1 WSGLILTF
9 LSNKNAPFQAASF
22 IISLVYLKGS
32 ISLFSLSVFYTI
44 VVYTIVEF
52 YKFEWRYIYGK
63 VDKNLL

>member
-1 WSGLILTF
+1 MSHTLPALE
-9 LSNKNAPFQAASF
+9 L
-22 IISLVYLKGS
+22 S
-32 ISLFSLSVFYTI
+32 ISRQPLFYTI